1 MTLSNTNFREK
12 AETPFSLG
20 LGIYV
25 HKGARS
31 KSSSDLGFSVS
42 YDKVTKI
49 ENDLGH
55 GVAENISPNHGVFVP
70 PNIQPDIP
78 LRFTVDNTDF

>member
-25 HKGARS
+25 HKEAQS
-31 KSSSDLGFSVS
+31 KKF
-42 YDKVTKI
+42 I
-49 ENDLGH
+49 
-55 GVAENISPNHGVFVP
+55 
-70 PNIQPDIP
+70 
-78 LRFTVDNTDF
+78 